1 VSVNLVSRQF
11 SKPELVE
18 FIEDVLGATKLDAD
32 RLNLEI
38 TESTVIDAPERAI
51 DVLLRLQ
58 NLGVKVHIDDFG
70 TGYSSLAYLQKF
82 AVDALKI
89 DQRFTARIESAGGE
103 KIVAAI
109 ITLVHGLG
117 MAALA
122 EGIETTEQFEKLCG
136 LGCDYG
142 QGFLFARPM
151 EASKISSYI
160 KGTSSPTT

>member
-1 VSVNLVSRQF
+1 
-11 SKPELVE
+11 
-18 FIEDVLGATKLDAD
+18 VLGSTGLDAD

-58 NLGVKVHIDDFG
+58 NLGVKVHVDDFG
-70 TGYSSLAYLQKF
+70 TGYSSLAYLQRF

-89 DQRFTARIESAGGE
+89 DQSFTARIDSAGGE
-103 KIVAAI
+103 KIVKAI
-109 ITLVHGLG
+109 ITLAHGLG

-122 EGIETTEQFEKLCG
+122 EGVETPKQFDRLCE
-136 LGCDYG
+136 LGCDFG

-151 EASKISSYI
+151 EASKISAYM
-160 KGTSSPTT
+160 KGTTSSTT